1 MDVLCIL
8 EPTEK
13 LLARL
18 FSRKKKKKSGSM
30 MIHIKIRLLLEVL
43 VWHGNN
49 QAANS

>member
-18 FSRKKKKKSGSM
+18 FSRKKKKKKWKYDDS
-30 MIHIKIRLLLEVL
+30 H
-43 VWHGNN
+43 
-49 QAANS
+49 QDTFAA